1 MITFKQYL
9 LERNFLLPLLA
20 GGAML
25 TAAIGGA
32 GQPQA
37 PKKPQVQQAQAAPQ
51 QAVSVN
57 TIPQQ
62 AVDTIVGF
70 EQCHLKGY
78 RCPSGVPTIGYGNT
92 HYSTGKP
99 VKETDTIT
107 KEQAKKE
114 FGYHLSKKVLP
125 KVEKIEGWNDMND
138 NQRSALISFAY
149 NAGENF
155 YGHKNFQTISKA
167 LKEKRWNDV
176 PAAMKLYNKGGGKVL
191 PGLVRRRDVEST
203 LWSTPIEKK

>member
-1 MITFKQYL
+1 MVSFKEYL
-9 LERNFLLPLLA
+9 LERNFLLPMVA
-20 GGAML
+20 GGALL

-32 GQPQA
+32 GQKQA
-37 PKKPQVQQAQAAPQ
+37 QKKPPVQQAQAAPQ

-57 TIPQQ
+57 KIPQQ

-70 EQCHLKGY
+70 EKCHLKGY
-78 RCPSGVPTIGYGNT
+78 PCPSGVPTIGYGNT

-99 VKETDTIT
+99 VKVGDIIT

-114 FGYHLSKKVLP
+114 FSYHLGKKVLP

-149 NAGENF
+149 NTGENF
-155 YGHKNFQTISKA
+155 YGHKNYQTITKA

-203 LWSTPIEKK
+203 LWSTPTEKK

>member
-107 KEQAKKE
+107 KEQ
-114 FGYHLSKKVLP
+114 LQ
-125 KVEKIEGWNDMND
+125 N
-138 NQRSALISFAY
+138 Y
-149 NAGENF
+149 NR
-155 YGHKNFQTISKA
+155 
-167 LKEKRWNDV
+167 KRNRF
-176 PAAMKLYNKGGGKVL
+176 PITFCSGFS
-191 PGLVRRRDVEST
+191 PGTPVST
-203 LWSTPIEKK
+203 AIGL